1 LNNIKFG
8 KRALAL
14 LLTAMVL
21 ASVVPLLPIQFS
33 AKASPGTRW
42 VFVLK
47 DTLNETVRAGE
58 AKVELWNYTHTPS
71 GWTKI
76 GKVAGPVTVG
86 EGGMVEMDL
95 PQMWNASGVGETIIR
110 YVLVVKWTPKGKS
123 TPFLLLNRTVLSLE
137 GIEPGFV
144 RAKIDGGV
152 LMNMTEPVG
161 AFPIIDPEV
170 DNSLFGPDLEYPV
183 YMVWLGRAVVQARDS
198 SAFPLTGASVE
209 MILNATDHSTTSFI
223 QIVNGTLGS
232 EFLGN
237 IPNYDANDEVGWA
250 VFDVPV
256 NDTRADVTTWDGYDT
271 NLANATFLIR
281 WKVGA
286 VDPRNGPV
294 VGKFTVYYTMPTTL
308 PDEIGPSVGVDASLG
323 LVEFETALNNEIFAY
338 CKVEW
343 SLFFMT
349 DMMGYPWYTEQ
360 AKLKA
365 KAMKLDGSDFYATYP
380 FVGARVAPGI
390 YLMRLPFNL
399 TSVDVWDFKLKADVQ
414 WYSSVV
420 NVTTLDES
428 TMLIYEGDVGNIYVS
443 YYLALNCSMVSTRVW
458 LMTSSELP
466 EWVQNPWA
474 AEILLPAETAGASG
488 VGSVYTTIDWTS
500 NLGQLV
506 LPDTDA
512 VMHIKDPLG
521 LADLWE
527 DYYGANYYEYVMYHF
542 FMKNYE
548 GWLPHQNLGETNL
561 RVWYKGIKV
570 LDTTEEFPSGATPIS
585 LTMDDWVNW
594 YYQEGDPDNEITYH
608 LAIYELGFVLKFKVD
623 NATSLVPRYVPFFF
637 KDPKGELIGP
647 VGSSDGVYEIADA
660 PIGNFS
666 NFFILWKGS
675 AIPASNVQSLY
686 VNRNLPNIELLF
698 PVYDLTIIPWSQ
710 DPFMI
715 HGVNVSLFFRVDFS
729 ALGIPKYKLDSVLHS
744 PEFIKAFLPTG
755 KSKYTVLS
763 EEPLVWWVELKPDWP
778 FGVSGLV
785 DFLSS
790 WDNSTGTPRQM
801 VKYEK
806 LPPRTYDIRAFT
818 VTSNSVGPED
828 YGFRVGDENVTLYWS
843 QDKYPGVKPIVLNR
857 TMTLDLKT
865 YVYDPRIAL
874 RDATG
879 KPLVINGA
887 IWPENETSAVILA
900 DKFLTSEPN
909 NYTLRY
915 NFTDAEGKMVF
926 FSYNASVDNYPTGCR
941 FMIGGLNYSFT
952 VYYKGV
958 LVFNGTV
965 TLLNPYVGK
974 VNPITT
980 SVYPY
985 TFRADHNP
993 YGDAPQLPVRNLNV
1007 TVTWAGLNTS
1017 LWADEDLVVGDE
1029 AVRVFSILNAS
1040 KLMKSFDLEVVRLLG
1055 NAAVVAVRGI
1065 TNANGEFSTLVPVW
1079 NYSNAR
1085 EIFIK
1090 DDVYFDEESGDW
1102 SGTTAT
1108 LPMFGTPLYVNY
1120 TTIPG
1125 MTPSIPEDDI
1135 PRLAGAWVNITDV
1148 DVVIPGGEVRW
1159 GLYSVNATG
1168 LMNKQSY
1175 TDPDTEGISLSPV
1188 NATGRLPGG
1197 VSQSPLVTKVLAFDI
1212 AAFVRDYFGNNL
1224 ARQYVE
1230 VIRDEI
1236 ELPDGSTI
1244 PAALELADY
1253 TPTTPPYGPLIL
1265 RATKDKFFWGF
1276 YDYTFATTNVTKIAT
1291 PVTQSLYLI
1300 WQKMEALESLT
1311 DAEKSAYKAS
1321 LLSTWELY
1329 GVQWLTETLVGGEV
1343 DWNAA
1348 DIPVVLQWPAKL
1360 QLIVHD
1366 GAGTRSLKGAWVVV
1380 VDAETGRNVTSA
1392 ITDEQGYAGSLA
1404 VADARGP
1411 LATADG
1417 KRLNLGLNL
1426 FEGVYIVR
1434 IYYKYGGVTEIY
1446 APITGTSVWDTFRDQ
1461 PQHRFIYLGVAPPPT
1476 ATGEDYR
1483 PAQERTINSKVWDI
1497 RVVVK
1502 DQTLAEAPVSGAKVT
1517 LKPYDISA
1525 TTASTG
1531 EVSWALVPAG
1541 TYEVQVETPSAYG
1554 VAAKDTARIVLSE
1567 GPADVVVPASI
1578 YDATIRIVTPS
1589 GRPIVGAEVSVAG
1602 VSLGKTGATGEV
1614 VAPLIPAGSYAIS
1627 AKWYGQDVS
1636 PAESLAVKGTRT
1648 YLMTASK
1655 VYTLQVRAVGAQEQG
1670 LAGAHVDV
1678 KLAGATIFSGVADSD
1693 GVVTLEL
1700 PSATYSV
1707 SATYKGVSASQDV
1720 SLTADQV
1727 VTLKTAVFMELF
1739 GASMTFSTFM
1749 LWIIMVVIVVILLII
1764 IAQEYNIYRRKKL
1777 PQLFGPAAPK

>member
-1 LNNIKFG
+1 MDNIKFG
-8 KRALAL
+8 KRAIAL

-21 ASVVPLLPIQFS
+21 ASIVPLLPIQFS
-33 AKASPGTRW
+33 AKASLGTKW

-47 DTLNETVRAGE
+47 DTLNETIRAGE
-58 AKVELWNYTHTPS
+58 AKVELWNYTYNG

-86 EGGMVEMDL
+86 EGGIVEMDL
-95 PQMWNASGVGETIIR
+95 PQMWNASTKRGFTIN
-110 YVLVVKWTPKGKS
+110 YTLVVKWTPEGKS
-123 TPFLLLNRTVLSLE
+123 TPFLLLNRTILGLNTTGSGYVPMKVDGGKLLNLTTKTGCAFPYVNNSYK
-137 GIEPGFV
+137 PGF
-144 RAKIDGGV
+144 G
-152 LMNMTEPVG
+152 
-161 AFPIIDPEV
+161 DP
-170 DNSLFGPDLEYPV
+170 GYPV
-183 YMVWLGRAVVQARDS
+183 YMVWLGRAIVQAVDVS
-198 SAFPLTGASVE
+198 GFPLVGASVE
-209 MILNATDHSTTSFI
+209 MILNATDHSTTSFVKM
-223 QIVNGTLGS
+223 VNGTLGS
-232 EFLGN
+232 EFNGN
-237 IPNYDANDEVGWA
+237 VPYATPNTKVGWA

-256 NDTRADVTTWDGYDT
+256 NDTRVNVGTWEGYDT
-271 NLANATFLIR
+271 NLANATFMIR
-281 WKVGA
+281 WKPNA
-286 VDPRNGPV
+286 ETPLDAPV
-294 VGKFTVYYTMPTTL
+294 VGRFTVNFTMPTTL
-308 PDEIGPSVGVDASLG
+308 PDSIGPPDVPVDASLG
-323 LVEFETALNNEIFAY
+323 TEKIEADLNDRIIAT
-338 CKVEW
+338 CRVEW
-343 SLFFMT
+343 TLFFMT
-349 DMMGYPWYTEQ
+349 DMAGYPWLTEQ

-380 FVGARVAPGI
+380 FVGTRIGPGI
-390 YLMRLPFNL
+390 YLARLPLNL
-399 TSVDVWDFKLKADVQ
+399 TGVDVWDFKLKVDVQ

-420 NVTTLDES
+420 NVTTLDG
-428 TMLIYEGDVGNIYVS
+428 TWLGDYGFYGDSIGSMYVS
-443 YYLALNCSMVSTRVW
+443 YSMALNCSMVHTRIW
-458 LMTSSELP
+458 LMTSTEIP

-488 VGSVYTTIDWTS
+488 TGWIYTTIDWS
-500 NLGQLV
+500 SGLGQLV

-512 VMHIKDPLG
+512 VMHFKDPLNVATNLWGSRG
-521 LADLWE
+521 L
-527 DYYGANYYEYVMYHF
+527 DYFGYVVDHVFY
-542 FMKNYE
+542 KIYD
-548 GWLPHQNLGETNL
+548 GWLPHKNLGETNI
-561 RVWYKGIKV
+561 RVWYKNVKV
-570 LDTTEEFPSGATPIS
+570 LDTTERFPDDQGPVS
-585 LTMDDWVNW
+585 LSYPDD
-594 YYQEGDPDNEITYH
+594 YITYQYPGPAEGITYH

-623 NATSLVPRYVPFFF
+623 NATSLVPGYVPFFF

-666 NFFILWKGS
+666 DFFILWKGS
-675 AIPASNVQSLY
+675 AVPASNIKSVY

-715 HGVNVSLFFRVDFS
+715 HGVNVSLFFKVDFS
-729 ALGIPKYKLDSVLHS
+729 ALGIPKYKLDSVLNS
-744 PEFIKAFLPTG
+744 PEFVKALLPTG
-755 KSKYTVLS
+755 KSKYTELS
-763 EEPLVWWVELKPDWP
+763 TTPLVWWVELKPDWP
-778 FGVSGLV
+778 FNNPPLV

-806 LPPRTYDIRAFT
+806 LPPKTYDIRAFT
-818 VTSNSVGPED
+818 PSVNPEL
-828 YGFRVGDENVTLYWS
+828 YGFRLGDKNVTLYWS

-879 KPLVINGA
+879 RPLVINGA

-900 DKFLTSEPN
+900 DEFLNPEIN

-974 VNPITT
+974 VNPIIT

-993 YGDAPQLPVRNLNV
+993 YGDVPQLPVRNLNV

-1017 LWADEDLVVGDE
+1017 LWPEDALVLGDD
-1029 AVRVFSILNAS
+1029 AVRIFSAVNAT
-1040 KLMKSFDLEVVRLLG
+1040 KLKKEFNFTAVAALG
-1055 NAAVVAVRGI
+1055 NASVIVVRGI
-1065 TNANGEFSTLVPVW
+1065 TNAAGEFSTLVPVW

-1085 EIFIK
+1085 TIYTK
-1090 DDVYFDEESGDW
+1090 NDLKLSPTGLVLAGTSDV
-1102 SGTTAT
+1102 

-1125 MTPSIPEDDI
+1125 MTPSIPKEDI

-1175 TDPDTEGISLSPV
+1175 TNSDTEGISLSPV

-1212 AAFVRDYFGNNL
+1212 AVFVRDYFGNNL

-1230 VIRDEI
+1230 MIRDEI

-1329 GVQWLTETLVGGEV
+1329 GVQWLTKTLVGGKG

-1366 GAGTRSLKGAWVVV
+1366 GAGTRLLKGAWVVV

-1461 PQHRFIYLGVAPPPT
+1461 SQRRFIYLGVAPPPT

-1483 PAQERTINSKVWDI
+1483 PAQERTISSKVWDI

-1541 TYEVQVETPSAYG
+1541 TYEVQVETSSAYG
-1554 VAAKDTARIVLSE
+1554 TAAKDTARIVLSD

-1578 YDATIRIVTPS
+1578 YDATIRIVTSS

-1648 YLMTASK
+1648 YLVTASK
-1655 VYTLQVRAVGAQEQG
+1655 VYTLQIRAVGAQEQG
-1670 LAGAHVDV
+1670 LAGAHIDV
-1678 KLAGATIFSGVADSD
+1678 KLAGATVFSGVADSD

-1700 PSATYSV
+1700 PSATYAV

>member
-33 AKASPGTRW
+33 AKASPGTKW

-58 AKVELWNYTHTPS
+58 AKVELWNYTYNG

-86 EGGMVEMDL
+86 EGGIVEMDL
-95 PQMWNASGVGETIIR
+95 PQMWNASGVTYTYID
-110 YVLVVKWTPKGKS
+110 YVLVVKWTPEGKS
-123 TPFLLLNRTVLSLE
+123 TPFLLFNNSVMELSYELNGYARGKV
-137 GIEPGFV
+137 
-144 RAKIDGGV
+144 AGGE
-152 LMNMTEPVG
+152 LLNMTEDRLPTIHVN
-161 AFPIIDPEV
+161 V
-170 DNSLFGPDLEYPV
+170 DNEYFGPDAEYPV
-183 YMVWLGRAVVQARDS
+183 YMVWLGRAVVQPYDHS
-198 SAFPLTGASVE
+198 GFPLTGASVE
-209 MILNATDHSTTSFI
+209 MILNATDKTAYSFVKL
-223 QIVNGTLGS
+223 VNGTLGS
-232 EFLGN
+232 EFTGN
-237 IPNYDANDEVGWA
+237 IPYADINSEVGWA
-250 VFDVPV
+250 IFDVPV
-256 NDTRADVTTWDGYDT
+256 NDTRADVSSWEGYDT

-281 WKVGA
+281 WKPSA
-286 VDPRNGPV
+286 TDLRNGPV
-294 VGKFTVYYTMPTTL
+294 VGRFMVNFTMPAPL
-308 PDEIGPSVGVDASLG
+308 PDSIGPIFNVGAISGTASEEIDLNDEITAECTVDWLI
-323 LVEFETALNNEIFAY
+323 T
-338 CKVEW
+338 
-343 SLFFMT
+343 FMT
-349 DMMGYPWYTEQ
+349 DMAGNPWYTEQ

-390 YLMRLPFNL
+390 YLLRFPYNL
-399 TSVDVWDFKLKADVQ
+399 TGVDAWDFILKMDVQ

-420 NVTTLDES
+420 NVTTLP
-428 TMLIYEGDVGNIYVS
+428 DVGGLDYIGDNVGSIKS
-443 YYLALNCSMVSTRVW
+443 PYYIPLNCSMVSTRVW
-458 LMTSSELP
+458 LMTSTEIP

-488 VGSVYTTIDWTS
+488 AGSVYTTIDWTS

-512 VMHIKDPLG
+512 VMHIKDPLELAG
-521 LADLWE
+521 LWSYYGDF
-527 DYYGANYYEYVMYHF
+527 DYYDYVMDHLLY
-542 FMKNYE
+542 KNYE

-561 RVWYKGIKV
+561 RIWYKGIKV

-585 LTMDDWVNW
+585 LTMDNYANW
-594 YYQEGDPDNEITYH
+594 YYGVGVPDNEITYH

-623 NATSLVPRYVPFFF
+623 NATSLVPRYVPLFF
-637 KDPKGELIGP
+637 KDPKGELVGP

-675 AIPASNVQSLY
+675 AIPASNIKSVY
-686 VNRNLPNIELLF
+686 VNQNLPNMELLF

-828 YGFRVGDENVTLYWS
+828 YGFRFGDENVTLYWS
-843 QDKYPGVKPIVLNR
+843 QDKYSGVKPIVLNR

-900 DKFLTSEPN
+900 DKFLNPEDN

-926 FSYNASVDNYPTGCR
+926 YSYNASVDNYPTGCR

-958 LVFNGTV
+958 LVFNGTI
-965 TLLNPYVGK
+965 TLINPYVGK

-1125 MTPSIPEDDI
+1125 MTPSIPKEDI

-1175 TDPDTEGISLSPV
+1175 TDSDTEGISLSPV

-1212 AAFVRDYFGNNL
+1212 AVFVRDYFGNNL

-1230 VIRDEI
+1230 MIRDET

-1276 YDYTFATTNVTKIAT
+1276 YNYTFATTNVTKIAT

-1300 WQKMEALESLT
+1300 WQKMEALEPLT

-1329 GVQWLTETLVGGEV
+1329 GVQWLTETLVGGKV

-1461 PQHRFIYLGVAPPPT
+1461 PQHRFIYLGVEPPET
-1476 ATGEDYR
+1476 GTGEDYR

-1541 TYEVQVETPSAYG
+1541 TYEVQVETSSAYG
-1554 VAAKDTARIVLSE
+1554 TAAKDTARIVLSD
-1567 GPADVVVPASI
+1567 GPADIVVPASI
-1578 YDATIRIVTPS
+1578 YDATIRIVTSS

-1614 VAPLIPAGSYAIS
+1614 VAPLIPAGSYAVS

-1636 PAESLAVKGTRT
+1636 PAETLAVKGTRT
-1648 YLMTASK
+1648 YLVTASK
-1655 VYTLQVRAVGAQEQG
+1655 IYTLQVRAVGAQEQG

-1700 PSATYSV
+1700 PSATYAV

>member
-21 ASVVPLLPIQFS
+21 ASIVPLLPIQFS

-86 EGGMVEMDL
+86 EGGMVVMDL

-110 YVLVVKWTPKGKS
+110 YVLVVKWTPEGKS

-161 AFPIIDPEV
+161 SFPIIDPKV
-170 DNSLFGPDLEYPV
+170 DNALFGPDLEYPV
-183 YMVWLGRAVVQARDS
+183 YMVWLGRAVVQAIDDQG
-198 SAFPLTGASVE
+198 FPLTGASVE
-209 MILNATDHSTTSFI
+209 MILNATDHSEYSFV

-250 VFDVPV
+250 VFNVPV

-281 WKVGA
+281 WKVGS
-286 VDPRNGPV
+286 VNPRNGPV
-294 VGKFTVYYTMPTTL
+294 VGKFSVNFTMPITL
-308 PDEIGPSVGVDASLG
+308 PDDIGPERWIAAYLGTEVLEYDLNDELIAECSVSWL
-323 LVEFETALNNEIFAY
+323 LT
-338 CKVEW
+338 
-343 SLFFMT
+343 FMT

-380 FVGARVAPGI
+380 FVGARIAPGI
-390 YLMRLPFNL
+390 YLIRLPNILWNIDTWNF
-399 TSVDVWDFKLKADVQ
+399 TLKIDVQ

-420 NVTTLDES
+420 NVTTITDLSELDSIDEW
-428 TMLIYEGDVGNIYVS
+428 VGAIGYP
-443 YYLALNCSMVSTRVW
+443 YYISLNCSMVSTRVW

-512 VMHIKDPLG
+512 VMHIKDPLN
-521 LADLWE
+521 LAWLW
-527 DYYGANYYEYVMYHF
+527 YYYDGGFSYYDYVMYHF
-542 FMKNYE
+542 WYKNYE

-585 LTMDDWVNW
+585 LTMDDYANR
-594 YYQEGDPDNEITYH
+594 YYYVGVPDNEITYH

-675 AIPASNVQSLY
+675 AIPASNIQSVY
-686 VNRNLPNIELLF
+686 VNRNLMNIELLF

-715 HGVNVSLFFRVDFS
+715 HGVNVSLFFKVDFS
-729 ALGIPKYKLDSVLHS
+729 VLGIPKYKLDSVLHS

-778 FGVSGLV
+778 YDGPGGDV
-785 DFLSS
+785 DFISS

-818 VTSNSVGPED
+818 VNGTASNEKPEY
-828 YGFRVGDENVTLYWS
+828 YGFRVGDKNVTLYWS

-974 VNPITT
+974 VNPIIT

-985 TFRADHNP
+985 TFRATNDP
-993 YGDAPQLPVRNLNV
+993 LSGGTTFGIPKLNV
-1007 TVTWAGLNTS
+1007 TVTWGGLNTS
-1017 LWADEDLVVGDE
+1017 LWPDDELVIGDN
-1029 AVRVFSILNAS
+1029 AVRVFSAVNAS
-1040 KLMKSFDLEVVRLLG
+1040 KLLKEFNFTAVAALG
-1055 NAAVVAVRGI
+1055 NASVVAVRGI
-1065 TNANGEFSTLVPVW
+1065 TNADGEFSTLIPIW
-1079 NYSNAR
+1079 NYSKAR
-1085 EIFIK
+1085 EIYVK
-1090 DDVYFDEESGDW
+1090 EDLKL
-1102 SGTTAT
+1102 SGTGVVLAGAT
-1108 LPMFGTPLYVNY
+1108 KELPMFGTPVFANY

-1125 MTPSIPEDDI
+1125 QTPGVPAEDK
-1135 PRLAGAWVNITDV
+1135 PRLAGAWFNTVDEDIDVFLGESRWYSEHYEENIHA
-1148 DVVIPGGEVRW
+1148 I
-1159 GLYSVNATG
+1159 NATG
-1168 LMNKQSY
+1168 LMNKATY
-1175 TDPDTEGISLSPV
+1175 TSDNETITELSLSTADPP
-1188 NATGRLPGG
+1188 APGRLPGG
-1197 VSQSPLVTKVLAFDI
+1197 VLQSPLVTRVAAYDI
-1212 AAFVRDYFGNNL
+1212 SVRVVDYFWNSL

-1230 VIRDEI
+1230 IIRDEI
-1236 ELPDGSTI
+1236 EVDDTVI
-1244 PAALELADY
+1244 PPVLEMADY
-1253 TPTTPPYGPLIL
+1253 TPTTRPYYPLIL
-1265 RATKDKFFWGF
+1265 RSTPTKIFWGF
-1276 YDYTFATTNVTKIAT
+1276 YDYIVATTNVTKVPLDAIRSKGISLFRISEKIRNESAT
-1291 PVTQSLYLI
+1291 
-1300 WQKMEALESLT
+1300 LT
-1311 DAEKSAYKAS
+1311 ADEKAIYKET
-1321 LLSTWELY
+1321 LLSNWELY
-1329 GVQWLTETLVGGEV
+1329 GVQWIYRYLWGRDV
-1343 DWNAA
+1343 DWDKEDAE
-1348 DIPVVLQWPAKL
+1348 VVLRWPAKL
-1360 QLIVHD
+1360 QIIVH
-1366 GAGTRSLKGAWVVV
+1366 AGDSIRNLKGAWVVV
-1380 VDAETGRNVTSA
+1380 VDAETGANVTAA
-1392 ITDEQGYAGSLA
+1392 IVDEAGYAGSLETP
-1404 VADARGP
+1404 DAWGP
-1411 LATADG
+1411 LMTADG

-1426 FEGVYIVR
+1426 LGGWDWEGYYPDEWDGWDEQDYIGPDSGVYIVR
-1434 IYYKYGGVTEIY
+1434 IFYKYGGATDIY
-1446 APITGTSVWDTFRDQ
+1446 AKIDGSSVWDTFRDQ
-1461 PQHRFIYLGVAPPPT
+1461 PQHRYIYLGVEPPEA
-1476 ATGEDYR
+1476 ATGEDWR
-1483 PAQERTINSKVWDI
+1483 PAQERTIDSKVWDI
-1497 RVVVK
+1497 RVLVR
-1502 DQTLAEAPVSGAKVT
+1502 DQTSAAGPVSDAEVVI
-1517 LKPYDISA
+1517 KPYGKPPFGIPATGLSA
-1525 TTASTG
+1525 KTGSTG

-1541 TYEVQVETPSAYG
+1541 TYDVEVTTSSRYG
-1554 VAAKDTARIVLSE
+1554 TTAKDTARVVVE
-1567 GPADVVVPASI
+1567 GGPADVPISASV
-1578 YDATIRIVTPS
+1578 YDAFIRLVTPT
-1589 GRPIVGAEVSVAG
+1589 GRPIVGADVSLAG
-1602 VSLGKTGATGEV
+1602 VSLGRTGATGEV
-1614 VAPLIPAGSYAIS
+1614 VAPLIPAGSYAVS

-1636 PAESLAVKGTRT
+1636 PAETLAVKGTRT
-1648 YLMTASK
+1648 YLVTASK
-1655 VYTLQVRAVGAQEQG
+1655 IYTLQVRVVGCIRNLQG
-1670 LAGAHVDV
+1670 GQREP
-1678 KLAGATIFSGVADSD
+1678 G
-1693 GVVTLEL
+1693 
-1700 PSATYSV
+1700 
-1707 SATYKGVSASQDV
+1707 
-1720 SLTADQV
+1720 
-1727 VTLKTAVFMELF
+1727 
-1739 GASMTFSTFM
+1739 
-1749 LWIIMVVIVVILLII
+1749 
-1764 IAQEYNIYRRKKL
+1764 RK
-1777 PQLFGPAAPK
+1777 PDC